1 MLCVDGVNALAN
13 QGRHD
18 CKMSGFR
25 HFKSVLYSGSCWV
38 NNQDTLTMGDVNMSD
53 GNLSPTA
60 PQVSEI
66 FADNLKQYMEQN
78 DISTNGVAL
87 RSGISQKTLWV
98 TINKK
103 NIPTLDTAKK
113 MCDALNVD
121 MRVMMSRLL
130 QPAELN
136 RTKVIGR
143 AIDSLISLPTERVA
157 AVREVMDAFSK

>member
-1 MLCVDGVNALAN
+1 
-13 QGRHD
+13 
-18 CKMSGFR
+18 
-25 HFKSVLYSGSCWV
+25 
-38 NNQDTLTMGDVNMSD
+38 MSD
-53 GNLSPTA
+53 GDLSPIA
-60 PQVSEI
+60 PRVSEI
-66 FADNLKQYMEQN
+66 FADNLKQFMEQN
-78 DISTNGVAL
+78 DISTNGVAM

-103 NIPTLDTAKK
+103 NVPTLDTASK

-136 RTKVIGR
+136 RTRVIGR
-143 AIDSLISLPTERVA
+143 AIDSLITLPSERVA

>member
-1 MLCVDGVNALAN
+1 
-13 QGRHD
+13 
-18 CKMSGFR
+18 
-25 HFKSVLYSGSCWV
+25 
-38 NNQDTLTMGDVNMSD
+38 MSD
-53 GNLSPTA
+53 ENLPSIA

-66 FADNLKQYMEQN
+66 FADNLKRYMKQN
-78 DISTNGVAL
+78 DISTNGVAM

-103 NIPTLDTAKK
+103 NIPTLDTANK

-121 MRVMMSRLL
+121 TRVMMSRPL

-136 RTKVIGR
+136 RTKIIGR
-143 AIDSLISLPTERVA
+143 AIDSLISLPTERAA

>member
-1 MLCVDGVNALAN
+1 
-13 QGRHD
+13 
-18 CKMSGFR
+18 MSGVE
-25 HFKSVLYSGSCWV
+25 HFKSALNSGSCWV
-38 NNQDTLTMGDVNMSD
+38 KPEDTLTIEDVNMSD
-53 GNLSPTA
+53 EILSPIA
-60 PQVSEI
+60 PRMSEI
-66 FADNLKQYMEQN
+66 FADNLKQFMEQN
-78 DISTNGVAL
+78 EISTNGVAL

-103 NIPTLDTAKK
+103 NIPTLDTANR
-113 MCDALNVD
+113 MCEALNVD

-136 RTKVIGR
+136 RTKIIGR

>member
-1 MLCVDGVNALAN
+1 
-13 QGRHD
+13 
-18 CKMSGFR
+18 MSGVE
-25 HFKSVLYSGSCWV
+25 HFKSALNSGSCWV
-38 NNQDTLTMGDVNMSD
+38 KPEDTLTIEDVNMSD
-53 GNLSPTA
+53 ETLSPIA
-60 PQVSEI
+60 PRVSEI
-66 FADNLKQYMEQN
+66 FADNLKQFMEQN
-78 DISTNGVAL
+78 EISTNGVAL

-103 NIPTLDTAKK
+103 NIPTLDTANR
-113 MCDALNVD
+113 MCEALNVD

-136 RTKVIGR
+136 RTKIIGR

>member
-1 MLCVDGVNALAN
+1 
-13 QGRHD
+13 
-18 CKMSGFR
+18 
-25 HFKSVLYSGSCWV
+25 
-38 NNQDTLTMGDVNMSD
+38 MSD
-53 GNLSPTA
+53 ENLSPIA

-78 DISTNGVAL
+78 DISTNGVAM

-113 MCDALNVD
+113 ICDALNVD
-121 MRVMMSRLL
+121 MRVMMSRPL

-136 RTKVIGR
+136 RTKIIGR
-143 AIDSLISLPTERVA
+143 AIDALISLPTERVA

>member
-1 MLCVDGVNALAN
+1 MPDE
-13 QGRHD
+13 
-18 CKMSGFR
+18 
-25 HFKSVLYSGSCWV
+25 
-38 NNQDTLTMGDVNMSD
+38 
-53 GNLSPTA
+53 NLSPIA
-60 PQVSEI
+60 PLMSEV

-87 RSGISQKTLWV
+87 RSGIAQKTLWV

-103 NIPTLDTAKK
+103 NIPTLDTAKR

-130 QPAELN
+130 QPSELN
-136 RTKVIGR
+136 RTRIIGR
-143 AIDSLISLPTERVA
+143 AIDSLISLPTERVS

>member
-1 MLCVDGVNALAN
+1 
-13 QGRHD
+13 
-18 CKMSGFR
+18 
-25 HFKSVLYSGSCWV
+25 
-38 NNQDTLTMGDVNMSD
+38 MSD
-53 GNLSPTA
+53 EILSPIA
-60 PQVSEI
+60 PRMSEI
-66 FADNLKQYMEQN
+66 FADNLKQFMEQN
-78 DISTNGVAL
+78 EISTNGVAL

-103 NIPTLDTAKK
+103 NIPTLDTANR
-113 MCDALNVD
+113 MCEALNVD

-136 RTKVIGR
+136 RTKIIGR

>member
-1 MLCVDGVNALAN
+1 
-13 QGRHD
+13 
-18 CKMSGFR
+18 
-25 HFKSVLYSGSCWV
+25 
-38 NNQDTLTMGDVNMSD
+38 MSD
-53 GNLSPTA
+53 EILSPTA

-66 FADNLKQYMEQN
+66 FADNLKQYMKQN
-78 DISTNGVAL
+78 DISTNGIAM

-121 MRVMMSRLL
+121 MRVMMSRSL

-136 RTKVIGR
+136 RTKIIGK